1 MLRCTRK
8 SRGWFNWSQIVKICK
23 NENFGFG
30 IGPCVKPGSRN
41 CTTEW
46 LAPIV
51 QPFPTTRTFSSTTI
65 QQREPLWARYNNKN
79 LFEHNNTTT
88 SIIGRQVKSLW
99 IGRNISWVHLGLNV
113 INKHCLYQ
121 NTDCTLGVHC
131 QYTTYFLLFTV
142 QPCDYWQYTVCDVI
156 FWWPRNI
163 AQQCARQRWKKRK
176 E

>member
-1 MLRCTRK
+1 MIWQFLFSNFQIVLAGGSGWKEGKEEQTSQRWRIVSPATAGEKKCLLLPDAAQMLRCTRK

-30 IGPCVKPGSRN
+30 IGPCVKPSSRN

-65 QQREPLWARYNNKN
+65 QQQEPFWAQYNTKN
-79 LFEHNNTTT
+79 LFQPDNTTT

-99 IGRNISWVHLGLNV
+99 IGIKIFWVHFVLNML
-113 INKHCLYQ
+113 I
-121 NTDCTLGVHC
+121 
-131 QYTTYFLLFTV
+131 
-142 QPCDYWQYTVCDVI
+142 
-156 FWWPRNI
+156 
-163 AQQCARQRWKKRK
+163 
-176 E
+176 